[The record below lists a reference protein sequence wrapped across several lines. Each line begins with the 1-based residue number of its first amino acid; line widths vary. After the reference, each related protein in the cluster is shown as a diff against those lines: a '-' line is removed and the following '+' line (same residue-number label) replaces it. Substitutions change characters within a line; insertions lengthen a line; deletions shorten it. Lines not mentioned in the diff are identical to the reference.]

1 MKIDRMNKGNWGK
14 VRAFF
19 DVQTEEGFTMKGFKL
34 VEGINGLFVGF
45 PSQKG
50 NDDEYRDTIWADKEL
65 KDELAQ
71 IAIQAYGQ
79 DIMDQTTQPNDNN
92 IITGS
97 TDDGGMPPLPTEDDV
112 TTQPFSE
119 DDIPF

>member
-50 NDDEYRDTIWADKEL
+50 NDDEYRDTIWADKDL

-79 DIMDQTTQPNDNN
+79 DIMDTTSQANDSNVMTEN
-92 IITGS
+92 ANET
-97 TDDGGMPPLPTEDDV
+97 GMPPLPTEDDV